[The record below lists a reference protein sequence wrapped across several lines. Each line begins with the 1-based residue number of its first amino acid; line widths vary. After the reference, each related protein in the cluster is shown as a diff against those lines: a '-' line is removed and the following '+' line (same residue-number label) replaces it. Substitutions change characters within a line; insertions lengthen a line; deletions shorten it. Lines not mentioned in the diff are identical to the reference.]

1 MTSQEK
7 SKIIELNN
15 QGLGY
20 SKIAATLNLPINTVK
35 SYIQRQRNKQNGA
48 CLQCGTRFKIT
59 PGVKPRR
66 FCSDACRMQWWNSHR
81 LDGNK
86 KAFYTATCACCGKE
100 FIAYSTSK
108 RKYCSRGC
116 FANARRKQG

>member
-7 SKIIELNN
+7 NKIMELSE

-20 SKIAATLNLPINTVK
+20 SKIATMLGLPVNTVK
-35 SYIQRQRNKQNGA
+35 SYIHRQRNAKNGV
-48 CLQCGTRFKIT
+48 CLLCGAKLKVT

-66 FCSDACRMQWWNSHR
+66 FCSDVCRMQWWNSHR
-81 LDGNK
+81 LEGNK
-86 KAFYTATCACCGKE
+86 KAFYTAVCAYCGRK
-100 FIAYSTSK
+100 FKAYSTSN

-116 FANARRKQG
+116 FADARRKLG

>member
-7 SKIIELNN
+7 SKIMELSE

-20 SKIAATLNLPINTVK
+20 SKIATMLGLSVNTVK
-35 SYIQRQRNKQNGA
+35 SYIHRQRNAKNGV
-48 CLQCGTRFKIT
+48 CLLCGAKLKVT

-66 FCSDACRMQWWNSHR
+66 FCSDACRVQWWNSHR
-81 LDGNK
+81 LEGNK
-86 KAFYTATCACCGKE
+86 KAYYTAVCAYCGRE
-100 FIAYSTSK
+100 FQAYSTSN

-116 FANARRKQG
+116 FADARRKLR

>member
-35 SYIQRQRNKQNGA
+35 SYIQRQRNKKNGA
-48 CLQCGTRFKIT
+48 CLQCGAKFKIM
-59 PGVKPRR
+59 PGVKPRK
-66 FCSDACRMQWWNSHR
+66 FCSDVCRMQWWNSHR
-81 LDGNK
+81 IDGNK
-86 KAFYTATCACCGKE
+86 
-100 FIAYSTSK
+100 
-108 RKYCSRGC
+108 
-116 FANARRKQG
+116 